1 MSAADDT
8 FCKTANFRWREP
20 ITMASHLS
28 AFLRCREMQGTR
40 RKVKKMRNE

>member
-8 FCKTANFRWREP
+8 FCKTADFRWREP

-28 AFLRCREMQGTR
+28 AFLRCREMQRTITR
-40 RKVKKMRNE
+40 RRRRR